1 MANAVPK
8 LKKLIKDGKVAVG
21 TWAQMASAEAVEMVG
36 SAYFDFVVI
45 DTEHGHFGLDTAL
58 HMVRAAEAS
67 GTAPLIRISEKNPTL
82 ILKALD
88 MGAQGVVV
96 PGVSTKEDAE
106 MAVKAARYA
115 PLGDRGACPYIRA
128 AGHTA
133 RDWGKYATDANENS
147 VVCLLVEGAEGAANF
162 EEIVAV
168 PGVDVVMI
176 GPFDL
181 SVSLGVGGQVTHPLV
196 IEKLEQMAGIAKKNG
211 VALAGVIFELAPAQ
225 IKQDIE
231 RWMKLGSSVLMV
243 GGDKMFLASAFR
255 NAAEVAATFKR
266 Q

>member
-8 LKKLIKDGKVAVG
+8 LKKLIKEGKVAVG

-88 MGAQGVVV
+88 MGAQGIVV

-115 PLGDRGACPYIRA
+115 PAGDRGACPYIRA

-168 PGVDVVMI
+168 PGVDAVMI

-196 IEKLEQMAGIAKKNG
+196 VEKLEQMAGIAKKNG
-211 VALAGVIFELAPAQ
+211 VALAGVIFELAPAR